1 MTTHTRHH
9 PTRELLWLSDIHL
22 DRVDAETK
30 GHFLEHLRGTRYD
43 ALLITGDISNAKQLV
58 GHLKDISGAS
68 SERPVFF
75 TLGNHDYFFGSMRE
89 VDKAVAELCR
99 HTRNLIS
106 LGHGEV
112 IQLST
117 RTALVGHRGWY
128 DGRAGYGFKTHVKSP
143 DQKWINDFRHLSKKK
158 FFDQLRDLGEESADY
173 FRKVLP
179 SALERNRTVLVGT
192 HVPPCY
198 QALKFSGGHCR
209 WERQPYFANCSAGDA
224 IIGISRD
231 YPKCRITVH
240 AGHCHSAAHARIS
253 PELDI
258 QVAGAE
264 IGMPS
269 MQKILMIE

>member
-1 MTTHTRHH
+1 MTIHTRHH

-30 GHFLEHLRGTRYD
+30 RHFLDQLRGTRFD

-58 GHLKDISGAS
+58 SHLKDISAAI
-68 SERPVFF
+68 SERPAFF
-75 TLGNHDYFFGSMRE
+75 TLGNHDYFFSSMSE
-89 VDKAVAELCR
+89 VDKVVAELCR
-99 HTRNLIS
+99 HNRTLIP

-112 IQLST
+112 IQLSPS
-117 RTALVGHRGWY
+117 TALIGHRGWY
-128 DGRAGYGFKTHVKSP
+128 DGRAGYGSKTHVKSP
-143 DQKWINDFRHLSKKK
+143 DHKWINDFRHLSKRK
-158 FFDQLRDLGEESADY
+158 FFDRLRDLGEESAEY

-179 SALERNRTVLVGT
+179 PALERNRILLVGT

-209 WERQPYFANCSAGDA
+209 WEHQPFFANFAAGEV

-240 AGHCHSAAHARIS
+240 AGHSHSAAHARIS

-258 QVAGAE
+258 QVAGAK

-269 MQKILMIE
+269 MQKILMID